1 MKKIEIKGIL
11 RTDFGK
17 KATKKLRKEKLVPCE
32 IYGGKENIHFYAH
45 ENEFRHFIY
54 SPDVFIV
61 NIDIDG
67 KVYPTIVQEY
77 QFHPV
82 KDNVMHIDFI
92 EIDENQPI
100 KVSMPVKLEGLAIGV
115 QNGGKLILNRRKL
128 RVLGLVKDIPEQL
141 IIDVTKLTIGKSIKV
156 SELNF
161 ENLTLIGPKDEI
173 VCGVRV
179 TRVAVIEED
188 EEGVEG
194 EEGTEGEEG
203 AEASEKPEGGDEAKA
218 ESKE

>member
-1 MKKIEIKGIL
+1 MKKIEIKGTL
-11 RTDFGK
+11 RTEFGK

-54 SPDVFIV
+54 SPDVFV
-61 NIDIDG
+61 VEIDIDG
-67 KVYPTIVQEY
+67 KIYPTIVQEY

-82 KDNVMHIDFI
+82 KDNVIHIDFI

-100 KVSMPVKLEGLAIGV
+100 KVAMPVKLEGLAIGV

-141 IIDVTKLTIGKSIKV
+141 IIDVAKLTIGKSIMV
-156 SELNF
+156 GELNF
-161 ENLTLIGPKDEI
+161 DNLTLIGPKDEI

-179 TRVAVIEED
+179 TRVAVVEED
-188 EEGVEG
+188 AEGVEG

-203 AEASEKPEGGDEAKA
+203 AEKPAEGGDDAKA
-218 ESKE
+218 ETKE